1 MDETRETKLVARF
14 SSMIQGI
21 QSTKNHATQIF

>member
-1 MDETRETKLVARF
+1 MDETRETKLVAIF

-21 QSTKNHATQIF
+21 QSTTNHATQIF